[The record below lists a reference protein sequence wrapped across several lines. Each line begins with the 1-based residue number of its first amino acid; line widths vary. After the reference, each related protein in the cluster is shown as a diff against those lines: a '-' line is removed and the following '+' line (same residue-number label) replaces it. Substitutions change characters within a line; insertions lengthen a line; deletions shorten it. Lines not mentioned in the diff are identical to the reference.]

1 MKTPEDEA
9 FDELARKQGSW
20 GSGYQAKRRMAADK
34 LQEPEREA
42 LKLAVDGLE
51 KILHTFAKDGKVVMS
66 SMIRNELFAEV
77 NSLLQQTKT
86 SLAQPAQEPV
96 AWMYQCTADNS
107 GPVLLRHRT
116 NWAESGTGLW
126 IEVPL
131 YTTPPKREWVG
142 LTDADIERIKLM
154 TYEKETNADGE
165 EQEAVNIDWLIK
177 TVEHFCK
184 EKNT

>member
-1 MKTPEDEA
+1 MTPEDEA
-9 FDELARKQGSW
+9 FDEIARKQGHS
-20 GSGYQAKRRMAADK
+20 GGGYQAKRRMAADK

-96 AWMYQCTADNS
+96 AR
-107 GPVLLRHRT
+107 V
-116 NWAESGTGLW
+116 SGTYGG
-126 IEVPL
+126 
-131 YTTPPKREWVG
+131 RF
-142 LTDADIERIKLM
+142 
-154 TYEKETNADGE
+154 TYEPINPAMVLPIGMALYSSP
-165 EQEAVNIDWLIK
+165 QE
-177 TVEHFCK
+177 
-184 EKNT
+184 NT

>member
-9 FDELARKQGSW
+9 FDDLARKQGDW
-20 GSGYQAKRRMAADK
+20 GGGFPAKRQMAADK

-86 SLAQPAQEPV
+86 SLAQPAQESV
-96 AWMYQCTADNS
+96 A
-107 GPVLLRHRT
+107 
-116 NWAESGTGLW
+116 
-126 IEVPL
+126 
-131 YTTPPKREWVG
+131 WVG
-142 LTDADIERIKLM
+142 LTDEETSGFTSQEM
-154 TYEKETNADGE
+154 TVVKYVSKVL
-165 EQEAVNIDWLIK
+165 Q
-177 TVEHFCK
+177 

>member
-1 MKTPEDEA
+1 MKTEEDEA
-9 FDELARKQGSW
+9 FDDLARKQDDW
-20 GSGYQAKRRMAADK
+20 GGGFPAKRQMAADK

-96 AWMYQCTADNS
+96 ARVIFS
-107 GPVLLRHRT
+107 GEEIVWLTDEPL
-116 NWAESGTGLW
+116 ESNTL
-126 IEVPL
+126 L
-131 YTTPPKREWVG
+131 YTAPPRREWVG
-142 LTDADIERIKLM
+142 LTDEDIVSCSDSQRSAVIYFAKKL
-154 TYEKETNADGE
+154 KD
-165 EQEAVNIDWLIK
+165 
-177 TVEHFCK
+177 
-184 EKNT
+184 KNT